1 MSTLAKG
8 AEDFH
13 TGSSL
18 EHPSNS
24 TEVSASAMQINPD
37 ETELSERW
45 TQLQFTWSG
54 KSFMLE
60 VADSDRSV
68 YYDTSPSLPLI
79 AV

>member
-1 MSTLAKG
+1 MSALAKG

-13 TGSSL
+13 SGSSL

-24 TEVSASAMQINPD
+24 TDVAVSAMQVKPD

-60 VADSDRSV
+60 VADSDRFV
-68 YYDTSPSLPLI
+68 CYDTTPSLPLI